1 MGLNELKN
9 NLIRKRILPS
19 LSGLLQAGS
28 DCFLVGGAIRDAL
41 LNRCSDDFDFAT
53 AADPTDL
60 AKAFATELGGSWFM
74 LDKQRRQSRVVAG
87 QGLDRFSCDFS
98 PFRASNLEGDLQRR
112 DFTIN
117 AMAMALQPCGKL
129 GPLYD
134 PLDGQLDLQRSRL
147 RCCSAQV
154 LFDDPLRVLK
164 GLRHAICLQLTIES
178 STLSSMRHA
187 ASSLDRIAPERIRN
201 ELAAMLAVSPARRS
215 LLWLQEFNLLELLF
229 GNAAKP
235 GVSGVGL
242 ARLDRA
248 EAWLDFL
255 CQADGSG
262 SLADFFGQE
271 LEQGV
276 SRAVA
281 FKLAAW
287 FSGQKFGDVRFILQ
301 KLHCSRAVQR
311 AIDCMLD
318 LEQWQADELL
328 QLPPVGR
335 SRALWAEDL
344 GSHPQLAACYLGLL
358 LNVPF
363 AEVARLLLP
372 VLEDLNGYREKGKVP
387 ALLTGGWLQKTLQLR
402 GPAVGRCL
410 ALLRQE
416 EIAGRVTT
424 RQQAEH
430 FVLNH
435 WQKTAEKTIDKET

>member
-1 MGLNELKN
+1 MGLNELEN

-19 LSGLLQAGS
+19 LRGLPGADR

-41 LNRCSDDFDFAT
+41 LGRCSDDFDFAT
-53 AADPTDL
+53 AADPTEL
-60 AKAFATELGGSWFM
+60 AQAFAAKIGGSWFM

-87 QGLDRFSCDFS
+87 QGRDRFSCDFS
-98 PFRASNLEGDLQRR
+98 PFRASTLEGDLQRR

-117 AMAMALQPCGKL
+117 AMAMALQPGAKL

-134 PLDGQLDLQRSRL
+134 PLGGQQDLQRGRL

-154 LFDDPLRVLK
+154 LLDDPLRVLK
-164 GLRHAICLQLTIES
+164 GLRHAICLQLSIDP
-178 STLSSMRHA
+178 STLFSMRHA
-187 ASSLDRIAPERIRN
+187 APSLERVAPERIRN
-201 ELAAMLAVSPARRS
+201 ELAAILAVSPARRS
-215 LLWLQEFNLLELLF
+215 LLWLQELNLLDLLF

-235 GVSGVGL
+235 GVSDVGL

-255 CQADGSG
+255 YQTESPGSF
-262 SLADFFGQE
+262 AKFFAQE
-271 LEQGV
+271 LEQGF

-287 FSGQKFGDVRFILQ
+287 FFGQKFGDVRFILQ
-301 KLHCSRAVQR
+301 NLHCSRAVQR
-311 AIDCMLD
+311 AIDCLLD
-318 LEQWQADELL
+318 LEQRKADELG

-344 GSHPQLAACYLGLL
+344 RSPPRLAVCYLGLL
-358 LNVPF
+358 LNLPF
-363 AEVARLLLP
+363 AEAARLVLP
-372 VLEDLNGYREKGKVP
+372 VLDDLDRYQDKGKVP
-387 ALLTGGWLQKTLQLR
+387 GLLTGGWLQRTLQLR
-402 GPAVGRCL
+402 GAAVGRCL
-410 ALLRQE
+410 DALRQE
-416 EIAGRVTT
+416 EIAGRVVN
-424 RQQAEH
+424 RQQAED